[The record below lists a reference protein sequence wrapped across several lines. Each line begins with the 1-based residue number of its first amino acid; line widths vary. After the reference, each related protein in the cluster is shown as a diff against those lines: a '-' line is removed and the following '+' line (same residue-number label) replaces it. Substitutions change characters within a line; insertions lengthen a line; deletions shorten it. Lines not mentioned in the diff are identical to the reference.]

1 MGSITGQGSMTH
13 RDLNSQNGLPSTSR
27 ISSNGSAL
35 KRGSGRK
42 VGNDRAISHREDR
55 NAVAFTSRSSTKPV
69 ARASSRS
76 NISKSGSPSRLAPD
90 TTQGHGC
97 RLLKKDIWKL
107 HHLLCLLL
115 RKVNLA
121 GCWKQK
127 SMSLACRT
135 GLSVHMIHL
144 QENCPYLCCK
154 GWFLPL
160 QMTWALQSPNVA
172 TTLVCQHP

>member
-1 MGSITGQGSMTH
+1 MADSARLVGRARELVYATRKVAHGGSGPRREFMGSITGQGSMT
-13 RDLNSQNGLPSTSR
+13 RWDLNSQNGLPSTSR

-121 GCWKQK
+121 GC
-127 SMSLACRT
+127 
-135 GLSVHMIHL
+135 
-144 QENCPYLCCK
+144 
-154 GWFLPL
+154 
-160 QMTWALQSPNVA
+160 
-172 TTLVCQHP
+172 